1 MKNLFANLNPSISQQ
16 MVNLADQVT
25 YRRPS
30 ANRTFDQIFMHGG
43 DMIQQTMLMHSFLSD
58 KDVLFLGDGDG
69 MSMMFGLFATQGLT
83 SKPKSLTVLDFDERM
98 VNNID
103 KFSKDFEFSVPVK
116 ASIYNVIDKVDPDL
130 KQNFDFFYIN
140 PPYGSKNKGL
150 STIAWLHRCM
160 ELCKQESS
168 GCLVIPYD
176 ENVLW
181 TVEAMR
187 NIQDF
192 LIKSGFVIR
201 DMVTGMHSYH
211 LPEAPGLTS
220 ATLIVDRVENTSSEF
235 EGHILPKEYVIN
247 LYGKER
253 EIPKN
258 ISDDGTIYGYPNY
271 DWIYGTKFW

>member
-1 MKNLFANLNPSISQQ
+1 MKNLFANLNSSISQQ

-130 KQNFDFFYIN
+130 KQKFDFFYIN

-150 STIAWLHRCM
+150 STIVGYIDVWSYVNKSRLDVWLYPM
-160 ELCKQESS
+160 
-168 GCLVIPYD
+168 
-176 ENVLW
+176 
-181 TVEAMR
+181 MR
-187 NIQDF
+187 MF
-192 LIKSGFVIR
+192 
-201 DMVTGMHSYH
+201 Y
-211 LPEAPGLTS
+211 GL
-220 ATLIVDRVENTSSEF
+220 LK
-235 EGHILPKEYVIN
+235 L
-247 LYGKER
+247 
-253 EIPKN
+253 
-258 ISDDGTIYGYPNY
+258 
-271 DWIYGTKFW
+271 